1 MTPPPENGE
10 AVSSG
15 RREAPVRLVIAD
27 DHPVVR
33 IGVRNVLA
41 AHGHF
46 HVVAEAENGVQA
58 VTQSIDLKPDI
69 LLLDVQMPNST
80 GFDAVR
86 EVAIAAP
93 KTRVVLLTGSIQAE
107 QLADAFNAG
116 ARGIV
121 LKSALTE
128 QIASALLAIMEGFYW
143 AQGRRI
149 EHLAGVLAE
158 LRLQVKE
165 EHGERWNLTR
175 RELEVVGLIVKGF
188 SNRDIARQFNLS
200 EETVKRHLSNI
211 FDKVGISTR
220 LELAIFAI
228 ANKLVP
234 GTDLPAGLPKE
245 ALPPATPR
253 ASNSDQA

>member
-1 MTPPPENGE
+1 MRAPGNGTARAADC
-10 AVSSG
+10 AVNMSAINAGQPRST
-15 RREAPVRLVIAD
+15 PVRVTIAD

-46 HVVAEAENGVQA
+46 SVVSEAENGTQAFAQVVQL
-58 VTQSIDLKPDI
+58 QPDI
-69 LLLDVQMPNST
+69 LLLDVQMPKT
-80 GFDAVR
+80 VR
-86 EVAIAAP
+86 FNTIRQLATEAP
-93 KTRVVLLTGSIQAE
+93 QTRVVLLTGSIQAE
-107 QLADAFNAG
+107 ELAEAFSAG

-128 QIASALLAIMEGFYW
+128 QIAAALLAVMDGYYW
-143 AQGRRI
+143 AQGHRI

-158 LRLQVKE
+158 LRMQVRHE
-165 EHGERWNLTR
+165 STERFNLTK

-188 SNRDIARQFNLS
+188 SNRDIAKQFNLS
-200 EETVKRHLSNI
+200 EETVKRHLSNT
-211 FDKVGISTR
+211 FEKLKISTR

-234 GTDLPAGLPKE
+234 PKD
-245 ALPPATPR
+245 AP
-253 ASNSDQA
+253 